1 MSNPSVALYV
11 ANRLSDLGI
20 DRVFGVP
27 GDYAFSFNDEVE
39 KCQSLKWVACANE
52 LNASY
57 AADGYARVKGSAILS
72 TTYGVGELSALNGVM
87 GALAQR
93 VPLFHVVGAPP
104 RRVVNQKLITHHSLG
119 DGVYGNFEHLSAA
132 TACVKAFLTP
142 QNAIA
147 ELERVIDEVF
157 KQSRPGYIIIPMD
170 YGYLPVIGTPVKG
183 KPLEFIKRQVSLENE
198 VEAAVNAIVNR
209 LKLSKNPVVLPAM
222 LLRNYGLKAKLETF
236 LTRSN
241 IAFATTP
248 ADKGIISE
256 SHSGYI
262 GIYNG
267 DSSYPTEVKNIVQ
280 KSDLVLDLGGIVFED
295 LNTGLWSDFISKEQL
310 ITVNDNWVKIG
321 TSVWI
326 EAAIEDVL
334 DGLIARAPV
343 FPKRE
348 GLPTYPEH
356 KLTGSASDKT
366 SSANFY
372 PRFEQMLKANDIV
385 VCETGTCMLHLTRV
399 RLPDNASFEI
409 QVLWGSIGWATPST
423 LGVAMANVSGRT
435 LLVTG
440 DGSHQLTLNEIAV
453 MGRYKIKPIIFV
465 LNNGIYGVEDLLSER
480 GHEYDNLAPVNY
492 HLLPEALGCKGWLT
506 AKVTT
511 VAELDEIIS
520 KIATY
525 DGAVYV
531 EVLIPESESQPL
543 SDDIKNQIYKFRT
556 PTQ

>member
-334 DGLIARAPV
+334 DGLIA
-343 FPKRE
+343 
-348 GLPTYPEH
+348 L
-356 KLTGSASDKT
+356 S
-366 SSANFY
+366 
-372 PRFEQMLKANDIV
+372 
-385 VCETGTCMLHLTRV
+385 
-399 RLPDNASFEI
+399 
-409 QVLWGSIGWATPST
+409 TPSEM
-423 LGVAMANVSGRT
+423 L
-435 LLVTG
+435 
-440 DGSHQLTLNEIAV
+440 
-453 MGRYKIKPIIFV
+453 
-465 LNNGIYGVEDLLSER
+465 
-480 GHEYDNLAPVNY
+480 
-492 HLLPEALGCKGWLT
+492 
-506 AKVTT
+506 
-511 VAELDEIIS
+511 
-520 KIATY
+520 
-525 DGAVYV
+525 
-531 EVLIPESESQPL
+531 
-543 SDDIKNQIYKFRT
+543 
-556 PTQ
+556 